1 MFFLFYS
8 KDPDFYLITG
18 IPVSC
23 CSSAVYTHELAQWA
37 CMHTHTHP
45 YVYTHI
51 HPYTHINL
59 IYFYITYWLPFG
71 LLIQADVA
79 NKKIN
84 WCLLGPG
91 P

>member
-37 CMHTHTHP
+37 CMHTHTHTRM
-45 YVYTHI
+45 YTLTYI
-51 HPYTHINL
+51 HTHTL
-59 IYFYITYWLPFG
+59 ISFIFT
-71 LLIQADVA
+71 LLIGYHLDY
-79 NKKIN
+79 
-84 WCLLGPG
+84 
-91 P
+91 